1 MYDKKNKYRDVPND
15 DPIFT
20 KIDQLQN
27 TTKDVQ
33 VIRDTE
39 CLNMSL
45 AHLHFPIM
53 TCHWKGEE
61 HFNSLLKNRSPKNIF
76 YNCACGKSSLDTEI
90 EMMVDLTA
98 AGLCSGMIGEN
109 AVHDYVN
116 NNYTFVKQKVKLF
129 SLNDILEKENIKEL
143 EELHIDVEGFEI
155 DVLLGIDKKTKI
167 KYCEVELH
175 KEKDRET
182 IIDLCENLNLIY
194 VESRIDGCE
203 QLIFK
208 EKDND

>member
-1 MYDKKNKYRDVPND
+1 MKYYCELGAND
-15 DPIFT
+15 G
-20 KIDQLQN
+20 
-27 TTKDVQ
+27 
-33 VIRDTE
+33 IRQSKTI
-39 CLNMSL
+39 
-45 AHLHFPIM
+45 HLENNDEYVGLLIEPVKE
-53 TCHWKGEE
+53 T
-61 HFNSLLKNRSPKNIF
+61 FNSLLKNRSPKNIF
-76 YNCACGKSSLDTEI
+76 YNCACGKLSSDTEI
-90 EMMVDLTA
+90 EIMVDRTA
-98 AGLCSGMIGEN
+98 SGLCSGMVGEN
-109 AVHDYVN
+109 AAHDYVN

-155 DVLLGIDKKTKI
+155 DVLLGISKKTKI

-194 VESRIDGCE
+194 VESRIEGCE